1 MSGSGSSRS
10 RTAPEPRGLRSVK
23 SRCTASRKLGTL
35 HSFREHPTPP
45 QGTTMHTRFVR
56 GLFALAALM
65 IASPLAAQEEFSFF
79 SRGPFRSEVPRP
91 DDLLGYPAGARH
103 TQFAEQRA
111 VLDALIAAASD
122 RVRAEELGVTEE
134 GRVMR
139 ALIVSAPENI
149 RRLDEIRADLTR
161 LADPRNTTPEEAAA
175 IAARTPGAVVL
186 SFSIHGNEPGGFE
199 AAMWVAYQLLA
210 SEEPATLEAL
220 RNTVIILNPSM
231 NPDGHERFA
240 VWYNSL
246 FVDTD
251 EPYAYEWR
259 EPWGIQ
265 GRYGHYRFDM
275 NRDFLANS
283 QQPTQAL
290 IRTIMRWHP
299 QVYVDLHS
307 TTEQYFFPPPALPVN
322 QNLPE
327 HATEWLETFGRGN
340 AEAFDRYGWQYFT
353 RATFDLF
360 YVGYFDAGPSLHG
373 ATGMT
378 YETDGGKALKRRRDD
393 GTYITFTEGIAHHYV
408 ASLATIETLA
418 ANREARLRDYYEFHR
433 SAIDEARQSSMKRV
447 VVLPDNDATNAARL
461 AWLLL
466 QHDIEVRRLTEAY
479 TSSSAH
485 SYLAGPEAGSERKT
499 FPAGAL
505 VIDLAQPQGRM
516 ARTMLEPHAE
526 MDRAFFDRQVE
537 IFQRNQR
544 RGPGSTTERYE
555 FYDVTAWSL
564 PLTLGLEAYW
574 TEDAGSVNGTLLVD
588 PESSEPTSTLAPSG
602 SVSGRGRSAYL
613 FPNDRQAA
621 AELAMALL
629 REGFVLNV
637 TQEHL
642 RADGQSFPRGT
653 FVIRTERNPASLH
666 DRLPALAS
674 EIGVSV
680 TAIQSAFPDTG
691 RVGIGSGNVA
701 PVFHPKVLV
710 AAGDAVSV
718 TSYGAVW
725 HFLETELRHPFVP
738 VSLGSIGGM
747 HTMSDYNVFIIPS
760 GSAGRIRSELG
771 SSGIARLKQ
780 WVQDGGVLIAYDNS
794 ALFPGHE
801 DVGLSTVKELERDE
815 DKKDTDSL
823 PSGPEYTPPLP
834 SPSADPDEPGSV
846 PGSIFRAT
854 LDQTHWLTMGYR
866 GNTLPVMVQRGP
878 LLAPATRGD
887 NPVVFV
893 GDSLLLAGFAWP
905 ENTEKALKETAWA
918 TVERRGRGHVVLLAE
933 DPLFRA
939 FWRGPAR
946 LLTNAMLFGSGR

>member
-1 MSGSGSSRS
+1 MNS
-10 RTAPEPRGLRSVK
+10 
-23 SRCTASRKLGTL
+23 CT
-35 HSFREHPTPP
+35 
-45 QGTTMHTRFVR
+45 VR
-56 GLFALAALM
+56 VLIALAAIT
-65 IASPLAAQEEFSFF
+65 IASPVSAQEEFSFF
-79 SRGPFRSEVPRP
+79 NRGPFRSAVPRP
-91 DDLLGYPAGARH
+91 DDLLGYSAGAQQ

-122 RVRAEELGVTEE
+122 RVRTEDLGVTEE

-149 RRLDEIRADLTR
+149 QRLDEIRADLAR

-175 IAARTPGAVVL
+175 IASRTPAAVIL

-210 SEEPATLEAL
+210 SEEPATLEML
-220 RNTVIILNPSM
+220 RNTVVILNPSM

-275 NRDFLANS
+275 NRDFLSNS

-322 QNLPE
+322 QNLPD

-340 AEAFDRYGWQYFT
+340 ADAFDRYGWQYFT

-378 YETDGGKALKRRRDD
+378 YETDGGKALKRRRGD
-393 GTYITFTEGIAHHYV
+393 GTYITFYEGIAHHYV

-418 ANREARLRDYYEFHR
+418 ANREARLLDYYDFHE
-433 SAIDEARQSSMKRV
+433 SAIDEAVRATMKRI
-447 VVLPDNDATNAARL
+447 VVLPLNDPTNAARL

-466 QHDIEVRRLTEAY
+466 QHDIEVQRLAEPY
-479 TSSSAH
+479 TSSAAH
-485 SYLAGPEAGSERKT
+485 SYLGGPEVGAERKT

-526 MDRAFFDRQVE
+526 MDQAFFDRQVE
-537 IFQRNQR
+537 KFRRNQR
-544 RGPGSTTERYE
+544 RGPGSSTERYE

-574 TEDAGSVNGTLLVD
+574 TEDAGSVDGALLVN
-588 PESSEPTSTLAPSG
+588 PESSEPIRALAPSG
-602 SVSGRGRSAYL
+602 GVSGRGRSAYV

-629 REGFVLNV
+629 RDGFVLNV
-637 TQEHL
+637 AREHL

-666 DRLPALAS
+666 DRLPALAA
-674 EIGVSV
+674 EIGVTV

-691 RVGIGSGNVA
+691 RVGIGSGGVA
-701 PVFHPKVLV
+701 PVFEPRILV
-710 AAGDAVSV
+710 AAGSGISV
-718 TSYGAVW
+718 TSYGALW
-725 HFLETELRHPFVP
+725 YFLETELGHPFVP
-738 VSLGSIGGM
+738 VPLGSIGGM
-747 HTMSDYNVFIIPS
+747 YTLSDYNVFIIPS
-760 GSAGRIRSELG
+760 GSAGTIRSELG

-794 ALFPGHE
+794 ALFPGHD
-801 DVGLSTVKELERDE
+801 DVGLSTVKALGDDE
-815 DKKDTDSL
+815 DDKKEEKDSL
-823 PSGPEYTPPLP
+823 PSGPEYTPPLA
-834 SPSADPDEPGSV
+834 SPSADPDQPASI

-854 LDQTHWLTMGYR
+854 LDQTHWLTMGYQ
-866 GNTLPVMVQRGP
+866 GNVLPVMVQRGP

-905 ENTEKALKETAWA
+905 ENTEKALNETAWA

-939 FWRGPAR
+939 FWRGPAK